1 MIKSK
6 KFLIG
11 EAIAA
16 LIIAS
21 IIAVIF
27 MVEVDLGIFK
37 IVSPQ
42 SLISQYESIKD
53 MNSKLA
59 TSKTNYE
66 TSIKAVDTAKSEY
79 TKQKEKYEAITDEA
93 ISIIKDATADEQ
105 YNIDYIWVQIGNYA
119 KANNLVLSLI
129 EPGGTSQTAT
139 DTSATS
145 TTTTTTNTQ
154 VTSESKPA
162 DNQTASTTTSQTKS
176 PSNELS
182 IKVVGNYNDVSS
194 FIFELENDTELR
206 FKLDKIKMEYAGNNQ
221 ITATF
226 AVKNIKF
233 KK

>member
-1 MIKSK
+1 MMNRK
-6 KFLIG
+6 KLLIG
-11 EAIAA
+11 EGIAA
-16 LIIAS
+16 LIIAG
-21 IIAVIF
+21 IIAAIF
-27 MVEVDLGIFK
+27 MVETDLGIFK

-42 SLISQYESIKD
+42 SLMSQYNSIKD
-53 MNSKLA
+53 MNSKLE

-66 TSIKAVDTAKSEY
+66 TSLKAVETAKSEY
-79 TKQKEKYEAITDEA
+79 TKQKEKYEAITDET
-93 ISIIKDATADEQ
+93 ISIIKEATADEQ

-129 EPGGTSQTAT
+129 EPGGSSQTAT
-139 DTSATS
+139 DTSSTTS
-145 TTTTTTNTQ
+145 TTTGTNSQ
-154 VTSESKPA
+154 VTSESKGTDTQSA
-162 DNQTASTTTSQTKS
+162 TTSTTTKS

-182 IKVVGNYNDVSS
+182 IKVVGNYTDVSD
-194 FIFELENDTELR
+194 FIFELENDVELR

>member
-1 MIKSK
+1 MMNRK
-6 KFLIG
+6 KLLIG
-11 EAIAA
+11 EGIVALIVAGIIAA
-16 LIIAS
+16 
-21 IIAVIF
+21 IF
-27 MVEVDLGIFK
+27 MVETDLGIFK

-42 SLISQYESIKD
+42 SLMSQYNSIKD
-53 MNSKLA
+53 MNSKLD

-66 TSIKAVDTAKSEY
+66 TSLKAVETAKSEY
-79 TKQKEKYEAITDEA
+79 TKQKEKYEAITDET
-93 ISIIKDATADEQ
+93 ISIIKEATADEQ

-129 EPGGTSQTAT
+129 EPGGSSQTAT
-139 DTSATS
+139 DTSSTTS
-145 TTTTTTNTQ
+145 TTTGTNSQ
-154 VTSESKPA
+154 VTSESKGTDTQSA
-162 DNQTASTTTSQTKS
+162 TTSTTTKS

-182 IKVVGNYNDVSS
+182 IKVVGNYTDVSD
-194 FIFELENDTELR
+194 FIFELENDVELR

>member
-1 MIKSK
+1 MMNRK
-6 KFLIG
+6 KLLIG
-11 EAIAA
+11 EGIAA
-16 LIIAS
+16 LIVAG
-21 IIAVIF
+21 IIAAIF
-27 MVEVDLGIFK
+27 MVETDLGIFK

-42 SLISQYESIKD
+42 SLMSQYNSIKD
-53 MNSKLA
+53 MNSKLD

-66 TSIKAVDTAKSEY
+66 TSLKAVETAKSEY
-79 TKQKEKYEAITDEA
+79 TKQKEKYEAITDET

-129 EPGGTSQTAT
+129 EPGGSSQTAT
-139 DTSATS
+139 DTSSNTS
-145 TTTTTTNTQ
+145 TTTGTNSQ
-154 VTSESKPA
+154 VTSESKGTDTQSA
-162 DNQTASTTTSQTKS
+162 TTSTTTKS

-182 IKVVGNYNDVSS
+182 IKVVGNYTDVSD
-194 FIFELENDTELR
+194 FIFELENDVELR